1 MDFKDL
7 NNKPHP
13 IDRNFV
19 PAGETQPANALL
31 QNIRN
36 KFAGSTSGIS
46 EKEFH
51 EIKECARML
60 EKYVSY
66 FPKEKGCRTLEGEDM
81 KRWINN
87 YYPNLVRKGPQLPDD
102 RFYSGN
108 NTATPLGIGID
119 GTFNGEELFQFLYR
133 LFKAMVEYRLQ
144 NFNKTNIKILTENIE
159 LLNCAQIL
167 EKYVSRFPSTKGSV
181 TFDAKDRN
189 YWVSTFYPHFIQKGQ
204 QLTDDKFF
212 SSCDTTLGIGTD
224 GKFTGYELFQFLYR
238 LYKEI
243 VQKLSE

>member
-60 EKYVSY
+60 EKYVS
-66 FPKEKGCRTLEGEDM
+66 
-81 KRWINN
+81 
-87 YYPNLVRKGPQLPDD
+87 
-102 RFYSGN
+102 
-108 NTATPLGIGID
+108 
-119 GTFNGEELFQFLYR
+119 
-133 LFKAMVEYRLQ
+133 
-144 NFNKTNIKILTENIE
+144 
-159 LLNCAQIL
+159 
-167 EKYVSRFPSTKGSV
+167 RFPSTKGSV
-181 TFDAKDRN
+181 TFDAKDRT

-224 GKFTGYELFQFLYR
+224 GKFTGYELFQSLYR
-238 LYKEI
+238 LYKET